1 VGDGD
6 IPSGVSKLTVP
17 EAARALG
24 ISPEAVRNRLSRGTL
39 KSIKEEGTVY
49 VHLEADRSQH
59 LSDIPTDRPRD
70 ISSELVDE
78 LRDRVRYLER
88 VPEEE
93 REARTEERRRHDTLM
108 AQLMSRIPEIEAPPE
123 APEAPETATEQPG
136 RKDTGTA
143 GRPAGARRAP
153 VVVEAGVRIL
163 MIIDWITAIVAV
175 GALVLSIYNT
185 YTQQRDRTP
194 RVKMSVSWA
203 VSSAAPTALQ
213 GLANPTTKPGEADY
227 RCEITNIGKAGVKI
241 RKVTILPLA
250 PPGKPLPMQLPQGEQ
265 PRKLDNGD
273 SQTWSL
279 SFDMGVLKQ
288 PLKTPVRVFAEDTVG
303 NIYEAKEPALFPYPH
318 PA

>member
-1 VGDGD
+1 
-6 IPSGVSKLTVP
+6 
-17 EAARALG
+17 
-24 ISPEAVRNRLSRGTL
+24 
-39 KSIKEEGTVY
+39 
-49 VHLEADRSQH
+49 
-59 LSDIPTDRPRD
+59 
-70 ISSELVDE
+70 
-78 LRDRVRYLER
+78 
-88 VPEEE
+88 
-93 REARTEERRRHDTLM
+93 
-108 AQLMSRIPEIEAPPE
+108 
-123 APEAPETATEQPG
+123 
-136 RKDTGTA
+136 
-143 GRPAGARRAP
+143 
-153 VVVEAGVRIL
+153 VVEAGVRIL